1 MTNDKKDDIN
11 IENIYGNLCTI
22 CKEDFIKNF
31 KVKDSGLNNNEVY
44 EKLHKFGPNE
54 VTQTKPKKWYNYLL
68 KSIFTPFN
76 SILLG
81 IALMLSYT
89 DVYLAEDPNF
99 ANIIFILVLVTVS
112 TLLDFFSEYRS
123 NKAAEKLK

>member
-1 MTNDKKDDIN
+1 MTYILYNSILLSVNNIYRRYIMTNDKKDDIN

-54 VTQTKPKKWYNYLL
+54 VTQTKPKKWYN
-68 KSIFTPFN
+68 
-76 SILLG
+76 
-81 IALMLSYT
+81 
-89 DVYLAEDPNF
+89 
-99 ANIIFILVLVTVS
+99 
-112 TLLDFFSEYRS
+112 
-123 NKAAEKLK
+123 